1 LVSAIAWSVSPVHCD
16 YPAEAKRLPKIGDF
30 MSPSLEVIAAKQP
43 DLVIGVT
50 GATDPARAREI
61 ERLGIK
67 ITLVSV
73 SSVSEILSSFK
84 HIAALLGDPD
94 AGATLVEKI
103 TAQFGKVKRRI
114 APAPRR
120 STLCAVGLR
129 PLVAVGGKNFLDE
142 LITLAGGENIAG
154 NASQPWLNLPDEY
167 VVAKAPQVI
176 IPGGMGSDASRPTRQ
191 WSDLK
196 SIPAVKERRVYTYNS
211 DKILRP
217 GPRIGEG
224 LEEIAR
230 LIHPECFNVGKSRAL
245 EVAAVKVLDRKK
257 LFLVNSVLLAL
268 LVLSAAAVHFAGAG
282 ATRSVTSSDSFVFQ
296 QSRREILLRARLP
309 RVLLGVAIGGGM
321 AACGVCP
328 AGFARQPSCVSA
340 NARRLGRRIFGRHP
354 WNHFLSKLASSD
366 RQWTPR

>member
-1 LVSAIAWSVSPVHCD
+1 MICRSRFFALGFFLGTLIFVFGLASSGNAASESIPRRIVSLAPSVTETVFALGFGNRLVGVTSHCD

-73 SSVSEILSSFK
+73 SSVSEILSYFK
-84 HIAALLGDPD
+84 RIAALLGDPD

-120 STLCAVGLR
+120 STLLAVGLR

-176 IPGGMGSDASRPTRQ
+176 IQAGMGSDASRPTRQ

-230 LIHPECFNVGKSRAL
+230 LIHPECFNVGKSR
-245 EVAAVKVLDRKK
+245 
-257 LFLVNSVLLAL
+257 
-268 LVLSAAAVHFAGAG
+268 GARG
-282 ATRSVTSSDSFVFQ
+282 
-296 QSRREILLRARLP
+296 SRCE
-309 RVLLGVAIGGGM
+309 GSG
-321 AACGVCP
+321 
-328 AGFARQPSCVSA
+328 S
-340 NARRLGRRIFGRHP
+340 
-354 WNHFLSKLASSD
+354 
-366 RQWTPR
+366 